1 MVSCPDGGGVRLG
14 VPKGSDDYVRTVL
27 LTELLADHLPHLP
40 WYLRDLQCALEG
52 CSTDVE
58 GVCAARRATPRVC
71 ENFTRTVSWA
81 EPAEPICLP
90 IDHLV
95 VLLGKQRAW
104 TVAVA
109 AFLLSEIDSTW
120 ASVAKKEVAKLALRH
135 ASNAA
140 ARAKIEDGDADQA
153 YAAGVLSVA
162 GLFPL
167 VEASG
172 IADHVPEWIGVSA
185 EAIEKQRELF
195 GTDFLEIGRWIG
207 VIWRLPLEMTYST
220 VELTTSQ
227 PLGKENPYP
236 VVLQVLGQGARN
248 LVLVSRGRL

>member
-1 MVSCPDGGGVRLG
+1 MVSCPDGGVVRLG

-52 CSTDVE
+52 CSADLE
-58 GVCAARRATPRVC
+58 RVCAALRASPTVC
-71 ENFTRTVSWA
+71 ENFIRIGSLA

-120 ASVAKKEVAKLALRH
+120 ASVAKKEVAKLALMR

-153 YAAGVLSVA
+153 YAAGVLFVA
-162 GLFPL
+162 GLLPL

-172 IADHVPEWIGVSA
+172 ITDHVPEWIEVSA
-185 EAIEKQRELF
+185 EAIEEQRELF
-195 GTDFLEIGRWIG
+195 GTDFLEIDRWIG

-220 VELTTSQ
+220 VELTPSQ

-236 VVLQVLGQGARN
+236 VVLQGCDQGTRN